1 MQHQTGILRCWIW
14 GMLSSKDFE
23 RLFSEVLRLE
33 LTRVMASWVITG
45 GVASKV
51 SPLRCWKQHNNLYW

>member
-51 SPLRCWKQHNNLYW
+51 LPLRC